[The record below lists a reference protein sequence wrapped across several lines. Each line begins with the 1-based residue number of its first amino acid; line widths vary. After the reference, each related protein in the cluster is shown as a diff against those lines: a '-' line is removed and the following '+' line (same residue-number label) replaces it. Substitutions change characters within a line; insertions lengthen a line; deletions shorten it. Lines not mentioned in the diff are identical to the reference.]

1 MNLYNLDGKMDSSS
15 VDILVNAVDTLRE
28 FLDNLDEEDSDVV
41 VPKDIMQLISDIYW
55 VFDVELDSQLMD
67 KLNNIDTI
75 RNIYKNLTYLSKN
88 LNRNKDKA
96 DYDLVKNNEKNLQ
109 ALFSYIVD
117 STQTTLESVAYEDG
131 KLHYSYVTPSY
142 LTKLLEKLKGN
153 TEDYEAFMEKEY
165 GQFPWFKDADG
176 EWRNE
181 WLRMLNEDDAARTNL
196 QHAVVLTSEGVGY
209 RDKSPLLYAKSMLQ
223 NYFYGG
229 ANSLWAFY
237 RVPMLSNKPSEEYI
251 RFRRYI
257 DMDYQD
263 EISRLLMNV
272 AYQEIDRI

>member
-1 MNLYNLDGKMDSSS
+1 
-15 VDILVNAVDTLRE
+15 
-28 FLDNLDEEDSDVV
+28 
-41 VPKDIMQLISDIYW
+41 
-55 VFDVELDSQLMD
+55 
-67 KLNNIDTI
+67 
-75 RNIYKNLTYLSKN
+75 
-88 LNRNKDKA
+88 
-96 DYDLVKNNEKNLQ
+96 
-109 ALFSYIVD
+109 
-117 STQTTLESVAYEDG
+117 
-131 KLHYSYVTPSY
+131 
-142 LTKLLEKLKGN
+142 
-153 TEDYEAFMEKEY
+153 MEKEY

-181 WLRMLNEDDAARTNL
+181 WLRLIDGDIDNARTNL

-272 AYQEIDRI
+272 AY